1 MKMFK
6 QEYVELAKQLLES
19 IKIKN
24 AEQSLE
30 NAKQLFEVAF
40 GKRFADEIDKNG
52 ILRYKS
58 LSGPEENIQY
68 WGVLY
73 ENAPESGVYEN
84 FSLVLFPD
92 NTDDPTQLLL
102 CYGIG
107 TGGITDDAEWLGIP
121 WIKRSVKLLLRL
133 IKRKSW
139 NTVGTEV
146 FVKDDITDEYSDIPD
161 IIKSNLRNF
170 SDYIELWRKYGK
182 YLPSICVINPDERGA
197 QAFLSHL
204 VLYAKF
210 RNWSLRKDFQEI
222 WENKLL
228 PKLINL
234 WRSYPSSQNLADYL
248 LKRKY
253 IILQGPPGTGKT
265 YLAEKIAK
273 HLKEKSNITDF
284 NIIQFHASTS
294 YEDFVEGIKPDT
306 NSNQL
311 IFKEHKGPLLESIE
325 EAEKAKSEDKG
336 YLLIIDEI
344 NRSDLGKILG
354 EAIFLLEPNEERKIK
369 LRSGKEITMPKNLYI
384 IGTMNTADRTIAILD
399 FAIRRRFAFIDIWPS
414 GEKLKEILEEKRVDD
429 ETKSMALRYYN
440 MIQNIFFKFAT
451 DEELHLQPGHTY
463 FIASSKDELRNKLK
477 YEIAPLLQEYLNE
490 GRLSIAKNEI
500 LSFIDYILGE

>member
-1 MKMFK
+1 MFTQK
-6 QEYVELAKQLLES
+6 YVKPAKQLLES
-19 IKIKN
+19 IKFKDT
-24 AEQSLE
+24 EQSLK
-30 NAKQLFEVAF
+30 NSRQLFEMVF

-52 ILRYKS
+52 ILRFNS
-58 LSGPEENIQY
+58 LNSSDVPY
-68 WGVLY
+68 WGLLY
-73 ENAPESGVYEN
+73 ENAPQSSVYEN

-92 NTDDPTQLLL
+92 NTNDPTQLLL

-121 WIKRSVKLLLRL
+121 WVKRSIKLLFKS
-133 IKRKSW
+133 IKEKAW
-139 NTVGTEV
+139 NAKDTEI
-146 FVKDDITDEYSDIPD
+146 FVKNDLTDEYSDIPD
-161 IIKSNLRNF
+161 IIKSNLGNF
-170 SDYIELWRKYGK
+170 SDYIKLWKKYGK
-182 YLPSICVINPDERGA
+182 YLPSVCVINPDDHGA

-204 VLYAKF
+204 ILYAKF
-210 RNWSLRKDFQEI
+210 RNWPLKKCFQEI
-222 WENKLL
+222 LENKLL
-228 PKLINL
+228 PSLINL
-234 WRSYPSSQNLADYL
+234 WRSYPSLQNLANYL
-248 LKRKY
+248 LQRKY

-265 YLAEKIAK
+265 YLAEEIAT
-273 HLKEKSNITDF
+273 HLIEQEANIT
-284 NIIQFHASTS
+284 NYKIIQFHASTS

-325 EAEKAKSEDKG
+325 EAEKAKNENKG

-344 NRSDLGKILG
+344 NRGDLAKILG

-369 LRSGKEITMPKNLYI
+369 LRSGNEITMPKNLYI
-384 IGTMNTADRTIAILD
+384 IGTMNTADRTIAVLD

-414 GEKLKEILEEKRVDD
+414 EKQLEEILNKKNVDE
-429 ETKSMALRYYN
+429 ETKNMALEYYN
-440 MIQNIFFKFAT
+440 KIQRIFFEFVT

-463 FIASSKDELRNKLK
+463 FIAGSKDELKNKLK

-500 LSFIDYILGE
+500 LSFIDHIMDLDK